1 MTFTGRYSEDVSAP
15 TRGEAWRDVS
25 RRTLLPAAG
34 LWAAISATGFLIT
47 GPLEDLPAEDAVNEA
62 LVETRTP
69 VLDTLTQLWSN
80 IGGTH
85 FLIIAGLLTMGL
97 IWWRTRR
104 WWFAV
109 VPGLALAVQS
119 AVFVAASSL
128 VGRSRPDVDQ
138 LDHAPPTSSFPSGHT
153 GASTAFYLT
162 LALLAQ
168 RISNPA
174 LRWAA
179 TTLCFLVPAL
189 VAYSRLYRGMHQ
201 PSDVIVGVLNGI
213 VCCWLAWR
221 YLRRDDAHPAAAADR
236 TADARPA
243 ERA

>member
-1 MTFTGRYSEDVSAP
+1 MTFTGRYSEDLSAP
-15 TRGEAWRDVS
+15 TRGEAGRDLA

-34 LWAAISATGFLIT
+34 VCAAIVGTGFVIT
-47 GPLEDLPAEDAVNEA
+47 GPLGDLPAEDEVNEA

-69 VLDTLTQLWSN
+69 TLDTLTQLWSN

-85 FLIIAGLLTMGL
+85 FLIIAGLVAMAL

-109 VPGLALAVQS
+109 VPGIALSVQS
-119 AVFVAASSL
+119 AVFVAASAI

-168 RISNPA
+168 RIRNPA
-174 LRWAA
+174 LRA
-179 TTLCFLVPAL
+179 TTTVLCFLVPAL
-189 VAYSRLYRGMHQ
+189 VAYSRLYRGMHHL
-201 PSDVIVGVLNGI
+201 SDVVVGVINGI

-221 YLRRDDAHPAAAADR
+221 YLRRDDARPAEDR
-236 TADARPA
+236 AVEARPA
-243 ERA
+243 DVI